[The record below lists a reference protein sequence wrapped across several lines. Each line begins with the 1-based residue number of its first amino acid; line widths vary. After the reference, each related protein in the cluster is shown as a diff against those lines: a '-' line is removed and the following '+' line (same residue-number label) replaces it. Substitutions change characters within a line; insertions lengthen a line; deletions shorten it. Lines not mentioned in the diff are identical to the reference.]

1 MKRQINPQF
10 RLATCIAAILLLS
23 ALFTNLPA
31 SDEATF
37 PFQSNVFITDWLVCG
52 PFPNEKG
59 QTIDT
64 DFLAERGGETKLTPA
79 LGMQHKSSSV
89 PEGMVSWRLVK
100 ADLSGKL
107 DFLQCMRPNQ
117 KNVAYAAATILCE
130 KKTQA
135 ILKLGSNDR
144 VKVWLNGELIHYYS
158 SPRSS
163 GPDADQIPVS
173 LNQGSSLL
181 LAKVDNEG
189 ANWHLYARMEELLSM
204 DDRLFVLKPAV
215 SQVPKRISATVLAD
229 LISVLA
235 FNVSET
241 AVGPISLEVHAAP
254 GRKANKV
261 IFPRLEPR
269 QTTWLDVE
277 SEVDLAKA
285 EKKIAVDV
293 AVSSGSVSKIFH
305 LEEERVPLTD
315 GTVYLVPGFHVDP
328 IWLQSQAGYQEL
340 TFSNLEQHLRAVE
353 ADSSFQVFL
362 HEIPYLKPYYDSHP
376 QERALIRRLVK
387 EGRIATGGSYNQP
400 NETTISGEALI
411 RNILYGRLFHE
422 NVLGDYPRAY
432 QPWDVFGHIIQLPQI
447 LTKSEFIGTGFTRSN
462 YREPEVRVPDVP
474 DAYWAVA
481 PDGSKLLTRKVNY
494 GFDWRGFSYN
504 MPLSAR
510 QKAVGVL
517 RNQQSQVPGLRYDLI
532 LDASDEKAPT
542 AWMVGSSKV
551 FKTFVP
557 EVRLSAHGMAEYL
570 AAVSEQAKRDNLD
583 IPEVSRDE
591 SQYNEGCE
599 LSRFDLKMGNRLGE
613 NTLVT
618 AEKFATI
625 ANALGA
631 DYPAAALDKAW
642 RQLLFGQHHD
652 GVTGCGSD
660 IPYLDLVAGYHE
672 AVELGARSLDH
683 ALEFIAEHAN
693 TQSRKGDLPL
703 LVFNPLNWQRDD
715 LVRAQLTF
723 EKPLSGFAIMDDQGR
738 PVECIVETTVGK
750 PKAITS
756 AQVTFLARQ
765 IPSLGY
771 RTFWVRPTNALPPV
785 AKQNTRVGNS
795 IENAYY
801 RLTLDEKLGGG
812 ISSLIDK
819 ASGQEFISIENGHPG
834 NELILLK
841 EGDGFE
847 PAWRFLTTGEKFF
860 SKDTRCEIAVQ
871 ENPLFKRIVVTGEMP
886 RMQKRVQEITL
897 YNGLPRIDFR
907 TYLVDYQG
915 LRGQNIL
922 EKVKHDDRDFFC
934 IGFPANLPGA
944 VPVLEDRFATKTYYP
959 SKEYLSYYSTA
970 REWTSHHSMN
980 SCYQWMDNSYSVRVN
995 FGDKASIAL
1004 GPCEILTP
1012 RNSALRQAGF
1022 RLQAALAKAGVT
1034 CTPSY
1039 DTVKR
1044 DYDIQYRR
1052 FSFSIGTKGGNQYNE
1067 KLLQGLSAA
1076 DKVNFEQSLEKDG
1089 YAYLLVHD
1097 GKLVEAWFELPVLMI
1112 VGTDEKST
1120 EAAVDKLVEQ
1130 LTKANDINIPASA
1143 YVSPH
1148 KASVPQ
1154 HGLAILNRGN
1164 IAVSTEPD
1172 GSMILSLMH
1181 IVPWQNPLLT
1191 WTHDFPERK
1200 THVFDYALVP
1210 HAGNWRDADLVRRG
1224 YEFNNPLI
1232 PLQAKQSKGE
1242 LPSSFS
1248 FFSTEGAD
1256 AVITALKPKSQ
1267 GNEAFLRHKSTEV
1280 SNGVILRLYEC
1291 EGQGGSLTF
1300 RSSLPIRKAESVNLV
1315 ERKPQPL
1322 PSDANSVQLPLT
1334 SNSIETLQLTLDQTV
1349 SKSNKQAAA
1358 TAVAPIYGRYWEHNE
1373 GASPLGYLP
1382 VNVRILPN
1390 PDEPAERY
1398 NRRVIWQLK
1407 VAVCNDYVDSDVEGM
1422 VKIETPV
1429 GLRAVPAEINYQVPA
1444 DSEQFYSV
1452 TVVAESENWSS
1463 GFVRASIEHG
1473 GQTIFDVLE
1482 FGLPEKAKE
1491 QAAIRQGQGTG
1502 LEWAIEQKQD
1512 KILVRIHNPYAQ
1524 AVTGEVTLI
1533 SPVETWG
1540 LLKVNPIALT
1550 EFLPWRQGFTI
1561 PANGNSALEFS
1572 SVAHGVLRS
1581 ADVKEWAV
1589 AKLTYFGYVDYR
1601 VALGDLEIKK

>member
-1 MKRQINPQF
+1 MKRPNNLQS
-10 RLATCIAAILLLS
+10 RLSTGLVAILMLS
-23 ALFTNLPA
+23 AQFTNLSA
-31 SDEATF
+31 SDEAAFTF
-37 PFQSNVFITDWLVCG
+37 RSNVFITDWLVCG

-64 DFLAERGGETKLTPA
+64 DFLAEQGGEASLTPV

-89 PEGMVSWRLVK
+89 PEGKVSWRLVK
-100 ADLSGKL
+100 ADALGKL
-107 DFLQCMRPNQ
+107 DLLQCMQPNQ
-117 KNVAYAAATILCE
+117 KNVAYAATTILCD

-158 SPRSS
+158 TPRSS
-163 GPDADQIPVS
+163 GPDADHIPIS
-173 LNQGSSLL
+173 LNKGENLL

-189 ANWHLYARMEELLSM
+189 ANWHLYARMEELLSI
-204 DDRLFVLKPAV
+204 DDRLFVLEPAV
-215 SQVPKRISATVLAD
+215 GQVPKRISANVLVD
-229 LISVLA
+229 MISVLA
-235 FNVSET
+235 FNMSET
-241 AVGPISLEVHAAP
+241 AVGPISLEVNAAP
-254 GRKANKV
+254 GRKANKFV
-261 IFPRLEPR
+261 FPRLEPR

-277 SEVDLAKA
+277 SEVNLAKA

-293 AVSSGSVSKIFH
+293 AISSGSVSKGFH
-305 LEEERVPLTD
+305 LEEERAPLTD

-328 IWLQSQAGYQEL
+328 IWLQSQSGYQAL

-353 ADSSFQVFL
+353 ADSCFQVFL

-447 LTKSEFIGTGFTRSN
+447 LSKSEFIGTGFTRSN
-462 YREPEVRVPDVP
+462 YRDPEVRVPDVP
-474 DAYWAVA
+474 DVYWAVA

-494 GFDWRGFSYN
+494 GFDWRGFSYK
-504 MPLSAR
+504 MELSAR
-510 QKAVGVL
+510 QKAVNVL
-517 RNQQSQVPGLRYDLI
+517 RNQQNQVPGLHYDLI

-542 AWMVGSSKV
+542 AWMVGSSKE

-557 EVRLSAHGMAEYL
+557 ELRLSANGMAEYL
-570 AAVSEQAKRDNLD
+570 AAVAEQAKRDKLD

-599 LSRFDLKMGNRLGE
+599 LSRFDLKMGNRLSE

-631 DYPAAALDKAW
+631 DYPASLLDKAW

-652 GVTGCGSD
+652 GITGCGSD

-672 AVELGARSLDH
+672 ALELSAHSLNN
-683 ALEFIAEHAN
+683 ALEFMSKKAN
-693 TQSRKGDLPL
+693 TQGKKGDIPL
-703 LVFNPLNWQRDD
+703 MVFNPLNWQRDD
-715 LVRAQLTF
+715 IVRAQLAF
-723 EKPLSGFAIMDDQGR
+723 EKPLSGFAIWDDQGK
-738 PVECIVETTVGK
+738 PVECILESTRGE
-750 PKAITS
+750 PKTITS
-756 AQVTFLARQ
+756 AQATFLARQ

-771 RTFWVRPTNALPPV
+771 RTFWIRPANVLPPA
-785 AKQNTRVGNS
+785 AKQSTRSGNS
-795 IENAYY
+795 VENAYY
-801 RLTLDEKLGGG
+801 RLTLDDKLGGG
-812 ISSLIDK
+812 ISSLVDK
-819 ASGQEFISIENGHPG
+819 ASGQEFISLENGHPG
-834 NELILLK
+834 NELILLM

-860 SKDTRCEIAVQ
+860 SKDTPCEIAVQ
-871 ENPLFKRIVVTGEMP
+871 ENPLFKRIVVTGQMP

-907 TYLVDYQG
+907 TYLIDYQG
-915 LRGQNIL
+915 LGGENIL
-922 EKVKHDDRDFFC
+922 EKVKHNDRDFFC
-934 IGFPANLPGA
+934 IGFPANFPGA
-944 VPVLEDRFATKTYYP
+944 VPVLEDRFATKTYFP
-959 SKEYLSYYSTA
+959 SKEYLSYYSTS

-980 SCYQWMDNSYSVRVN
+980 SCYQWMDYSYSVRVN
-995 FGDKASIAL
+995 CGNKASLGL

-1012 RNSALRQAGF
+1012 RSEALRQAGF
-1022 RLQAALAKAGVT
+1022 RLQTALAKRGVT

-1039 DTVKR
+1039 DTVER

-1052 FSFSIGTKGGNQYNE
+1052 FSFSIGAKGSNQYNE
-1067 KLLQGLSAA
+1067 KLLQGLIAA
-1076 DKVNFEQSLEKDG
+1076 DKLNFEQDLKKDG

-1097 GKLVEAWFELPVLMI
+1097 EKLSEAWFELPVLMI
-1112 VGTDEKST
+1112 IGTDEKST
-1120 EAAVDKLVEQ
+1120 EAAVDELVEQ
-1130 LTKANDINIPASA
+1130 LANGNDINISALA
-1143 YVSPH
+1143 YVSSQ

-1154 HGLAILNRGN
+1154 HGLAVLNRGN

-1172 GSMILSLMH
+1172 GIMILSLMH

-1200 THVFDYALVP
+1200 THVFDYALLP
-1210 HAGNWRDADLVRRG
+1210 HAGNWRDADLVRCG

-1232 PLQAKQSKGE
+1232 PLQVNQSKGE
-1242 LPSSFS
+1242 LPSSYS
-1248 FFSTEGAD
+1248 FFSTEGAKT
-1256 AVITALKPKSQ
+1256 VITALKPKSA
-1267 GNEAFLRHKSTEV
+1267 GNEAFLRNKSTDA
-1280 SNGVILRLYEC
+1280 SNGVIVRLYES
-1291 EGQGGSLTF
+1291 EGQTGELTV
-1300 RSSLPIRKAESVNLV
+1300 RSGLPISKAESVNLV
-1315 ERKPQPL
+1315 ERSPQPL

-1334 SNSIETLQLTLDQTV
+1334 PNSIETLQLTLNQTA
-1349 SKSNKQAAA
+1349 SKSKKQAAA
-1358 TAVAPIYGRYWEHNE
+1358 MATTPIYGRYWEHNE

-1390 PDEPAERY
+1390 HDEPAEHY

-1407 VAVCNDYVDSDVEGM
+1407 VAVCNDYVDSDVQEV
-1422 VKIETPV
+1422 VKIETPM
-1429 GLRAVPAEINYQVPA
+1429 GLCSVPAEISYQVSA
-1444 DSEQFYSV
+1444 NSEQFYPV
-1452 TVVAESENWSS
+1452 TIVAESETWSS
-1463 GFVRASIEHG
+1463 GFIRASIEHD

-1482 FGLPEKAKE
+1482 IGLPEKAKE
-1491 QAAIRQGQGTG
+1491 QAAIREGKGAG
-1502 LEWAIEQKQD
+1502 LEWAVEQKRD

-1524 AVTGEVTLI
+1524 SVAGKVTLI

-1540 LLKVNPIALT
+1540 LPKANPIALT
-1550 EFLPWRQGFTI
+1550 EFLPWQQAFTI
-1561 PANGNSALEFS
+1561 PAKGNSVLEFS
-1572 SVAHGVLRS
+1572 SVAYGVLPA
-1581 ADVKEWAV
+1581 ADLKQWVV
-1589 AKLTYFGYVDYR
+1589 AKLTYFGYVDYK
-1601 VALGDLEIKK
+1601 VALGDLEIKR